1 MRVLRG
7 GRSTFW
13 ALVCGI
19 LLVFAPAFQTQAVP
33 LTIGGTVT
41 TPGTGS
47 LGAGTILTNETEAF
61 TSANFSGTI
70 QLEVYKENGS
80 GTLDFLFQIFNSSSS
95 ANAIERLTTTNFT
108 GFATD
113 VDWTNN
119 AVIGEAPDHANRPSA
134 DVVGFNFLTTP
145 VLAGTNSALL
155 FIKTDAT
162 AYTAGGVSM
171 IDGTTVTIP
180 AFAPTAVPEPS
191 SWALVVLSVAMATLV
206 VRRRNSKAC

>member
-1 MRVLRG
+1 MRVLQG

-19 LLVFAPAFQTQAVP
+19 LLVFTLASQTQAVP
-33 LTIGGTVT
+33 LTVGGTVA

-47 LGAGTILTNETEAF
+47 LGAGTVLTNATEAF
-61 TSANFSGTI
+61 TSANFNGTI
-70 QLEVYKENGS
+70 QLEVFKETGS

-119 AVIGEAPDHANRPSA
+119 VAIGEAPDHANRPSA
-134 DVVGFNFLTTP
+134 DVVGFNFFNSP

-162 AYTAGGVSM
+162 AYTADGVHSRWHLH
-171 IDGTTVTIP
+171 D
-180 AFAPTAVPEPS
+180 
-191 SWALVVLSVAMATLV
+191 
-206 VRRRNSKAC
+206 